1 MSLVTFARWI
11 SMATLFMGLWFAAGL
26 FLFATKV
33 MAIRRVHNWWYYVW
47 TGCRQHDKEI
57 EIDIS
62 LLNEAL
68 FAEFLF
74 ESLPQMVVQ
83 SMNNTLTQL
92 WNPIGIFSMCLSVAV
107 MLNGLYRYGYYSFW
121 LGYSIQNVP
130 TEISIGGI
138 KVSVENADDKDKL
151 QEKSAHQGAVVD
163 IESSK
168 PAAMQEL
175 LIRLKYTDFL
185 RKEVFAMRDSIAR
198 YISLGEFD
206 EIGKLLDV
214 VVADIEVIEA
224 LFSKFVSSNALKASS
239 SSSSRRSNEA
249 RSSMLLKLNSASDAV
264 MPSPGSNGRMTRTS
278 LFGGHSGAKV
288 AALNAFSKKSTV
300 KAAFSHKRRSE
311 KSSDSDSSS
320 HSDSDGEGQGLQD
333 QQTLRSPELVSHV
346 SHTHKPSITVSSTPG
361 VYDTA
366 IASSPE
372 HADSTY
378 TRRPSIGELSLYNTV
393 DSVPSVC
400 DATGVEPVTVY
411 KTASVDYSSV
421 TDSSPSV
428 YKTVDHHHHTEE
440 EERLHQDTLA
450 VEAKQEEA
458 HEEEAHP
465 STTAVLSMSI
475 THNSSQVVQKLLR
488 SAMIAN
494 AKKYVAEGRWHD
506 AVECYQKLILQCDSN
521 LGNYTHLLYHILAHT
536 YSLSS
541 RPHAYYITG
550 CGK

>member
-1 MSLVTFARWI
+1 MSFVTFAVWI
-11 SMATLFMGLWFAAGL
+11 CMATLFMGLWFAAGL

-47 TGCRQHDKEI
+47 TGCRQHDKQI

-92 WNPIGIFSMCLSVAV
+92 WNPIGIFSMCLSVSV

-138 KVSVENADDKDKL
+138 KVSVESADDKDKL
-151 QEKSAHQGAVVD
+151 QEKSAPQGAVVD

-168 PAAMQEL
+168 PAAAQEL

-185 RKEVFAMRDSIAR
+185 RKEVFAMRESIAR
-198 YISLGEFD
+198 YISLSEFD
-206 EIGKLLDV
+206 EIGKLFDV
-214 VVADIEVIEA
+214 VVADIETIEA
-224 LFSKFVSSNALKASS
+224 LFSRFVSSNALKASS
-239 SSSSRRSNEA
+239 SSSSKRSHEA

-264 MPSPGSNGRMTRTS
+264 MPSPVSNGHRMTRTS

-288 AALNAFSKKSTV
+288 AALNAFSKKATM
-300 KAAFSHKRRSE
+300 KAATASKRHSKKSSE
-311 KSSDSDSSS
+311 SDSDSSS
-320 HSDSDGEGQGLQD
+320 HSDSDGGGPDLQD
-333 QQTLRSPELVSHV
+333 EQTLRSPELV
-346 SHTHKPSITVSSTPG
+346 THKPAINSSEVSVYNNVSSG

-366 IASSPE
+366 IAPSSD

-378 TRRPSIGELSLYNTV
+378 TRRPSISELSLYNTV
-393 DSVPSVC
+393 DSVPSFC
-400 DATGVEPVTVY
+400 DATGVESAAVY
-411 KTASVDYSSV
+411 KTASMEYSDANSV

-428 YKTVDHHHHTEE
+428 YKTATLNE

-450 VEAKQEEA
+450 VEAKQEEV
-458 HEEEAHP
+458 HEEAHP
-465 STTAVLSMSI
+465 SVTSMSI

-494 AKKYVAEGRWHD
+494 AKKYVDEGRLHD

-521 LGNYTHLLYHILAHT
+521 LGNYRHLLYHILTHT
-536 YSLSS
+536 YALSS
-541 RPHAYYITG
+541 RLHAYYITG